1 MDLHD
6 NCLAGERDG
15 QARREGES
23 LSHSGDRSVGNLPG
37 HMLSLWS
44 RLDSTLENDNFQFG
58 GPLNTKTI
66 RRDRRT
72 LGTEALR
79 DKRGLK

>member
-1 MDLHD
+1 MDFHD
-6 NCLAGERDG
+6 NCLAGERDR
-15 QARREGES
+15 QAMKEGGGGS
-23 LSHSGDRSVGNLPG
+23 LSHSRDRSVGYLPG

-66 RRDRRT
+66 RRGRRT
-72 LGTEALR
+72 LGPEAL
-79 DKRGLK
+79 